1 MTSCL
6 PATSPDSYKREAGC
20 EPSPRHDTLCV
31 TCPLLYTHMT
41 VATVQTFDILG
52 HEFDMDAL
60 NDIATHGCAAG
71 VSGFIYSS
79 ELADVFDKHEEDIWN
94 FLDDTAYCM
103 DDKSG
108 IQMVIDTINDDFYTM
123 QDIKEKAVWLFVELF
138 AVQLLQRNG
147 HPDWV

>member
-1 MTSCL
+1 MPGIESPLKPDTYVSTIHSCI
-6 PATSPDSYKREAGC
+6 
-20 EPSPRHDTLCV
+20 
-31 TCPLLYTHMT
+31 THMT
-41 VATVQTFDILG
+41 TATMQTFDILG

-79 ELADVFDKHEEDIWN
+79 ELADVFDKNEEDIWN
-94 FLDDTAYCM
+94 FLDDYAYCA

-108 IQMVIDTINDDFYTM
+108 IQMVINTINDDFYTM
-123 QDIKEKAVWLFVELF
+123 QDIKEKAVWMFVELF

-147 HPDWV
+147 HPDWT

>member
-1 MTSCL
+1 MPYCSL
-6 PATSPDSYKREAGC
+6 
-20 EPSPRHDTLCV
+20 TLRCHLFTNV
-31 TCPLLYTHMT
+31 LHMT

-60 NDIATHGCAAG
+60 NDIAKHGCVAG

-79 ELADVFDKHEEDIWN
+79 ELADVFDKNEEDIWN
-94 FLDDTAYCM
+94 YLDEHAFDLGE
-103 DDKSG
+103 KSG
-108 IQMVIDTINDDFYTM
+108 IQMVIDDVTKDDPFYTM
-123 QDIKEKAVWLFVELF
+123 QDIKEKAVWNFVELF